1 MNSILITPHVI
12 NTINS
17 LPDEERTAIANTRAA
32 ELILGEKPEDS
43 LSPMQEMIYSII
55 RFYVKQDTIKYTM
68 ALRQVE
74 L

>member
-17 LPDEERTAIANTRAA
+17 LPDEERTAIANTLAA
-32 ELILGEKPEDS
+32 ELILGEKTEDS

>member
-17 LPDEERTAIANTRAA
+17 LPDEERTAIANTLAA
-32 ELILGEKPEDS
+32 ELILGEKPEAS

-68 ALRQVE
+68 VLRQVE

>member
-17 LPDEERTAIANTRAA
+17 LPDEERTAIANTLVA

>member
-17 LPDEERTAIANTRAA
+17 LPDEERTAIANTLAA
-32 ELILGEKPEDS
+32 ELILGEKPVDS

>member
-17 LPDEERTAIANTRAA
+17 LPDEERTAIANTLAA
-32 ELILGEKPEDS
+32 ELILGEKPEDL

>member
-17 LPDEERTAIANTRAA
+17 LPDEERTAIANTLAA

-55 RFYVKQDTIKYTM
+55 RFYVKQDTIKYTK

>member
-17 LPDEERTAIANTRAA
+17 LPDEERAAIANTLAA
-32 ELILGEKPEDS
+32 ELILGEKPKTA
-43 LSPMQEMIYSII
+43 LSPMQEMLYSII
-55 RFYVKQDTIKYTM
+55 RFYVKQDTIKYAM

>member
-17 LPDEERTAIANTRAA
+17 LPDEERTAIANTLAA
-32 ELILGEKPEDS
+32 ELISGEKPEDS

>member
-17 LPDEERTAIANTRAA
+17 LPDEERTAIANTLAA

-55 RFYVKQDTIKYTM
+55 CFYVKQDTIKYTM

>member
-17 LPDEERTAIANTRAA
+17 LPDEERTAIANTLAA

>member
-17 LPDEERTAIANTRAA
+17 LPNEERTAIANTLAA

>member
-17 LPDEERTAIANTRAA
+17 LPDEERTAIANTLAA

-68 ALRQVE
+68 ALRQVV

>member
-17 LPDEERTAIANTRAA
+17 LPDEERTAIANTLAA

-68 ALRQVE
+68 VLRQVE

>member
-1 MNSILITPHVI
+1 MNSILITTHVI

-17 LPDEERTAIANTRAA
+17 LPDEERTAIANTLAA

>member
-17 LPDEERTAIANTRAA
+17 LHDEERTAIANTLAA
-32 ELILGEKPEDS
+32 ELILGEKPEAS

-68 ALRQVE
+68 VLRQVE

>member
-17 LPDEERTAIANTRAA
+17 LPDDERTAIANTLAA
-32 ELILGEKPEDS
+32 ELILGEKPNTS
-43 LSPMQEMIYSII
+43 LSPMQEMVYSII
-55 RFYVKQDTIKYTM
+55 RFYVKQDTIKYAM
-68 ALRQVE
+68 ALRQIE